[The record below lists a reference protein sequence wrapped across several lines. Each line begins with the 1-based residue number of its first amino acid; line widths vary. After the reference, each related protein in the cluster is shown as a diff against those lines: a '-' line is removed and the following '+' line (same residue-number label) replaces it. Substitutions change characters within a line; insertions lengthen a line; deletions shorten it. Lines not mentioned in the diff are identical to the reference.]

1 MSNKKILLLLFIIS
15 TVTVATTPIR
25 AEIIKT
31 SRLEQTEKEKEKK
44 EFNIVRDIF
53 SPFKRE
59 FNLKPAAQP
68 PQPPPEEI
76 EKSREE
82 EKESRV
88 KERDVAGEVRRRVS
102 YEGYVMRDA
111 RKLALL
117 TVDSEFFVVGVDDI
131 VKETIKVVNVDKQF
145 VTLEVEANLVEIK
158 IKGDQDN
165 EIQ

>member
-1 MSNKKILLLLFIIS
+1 LSSKKILLLLFIIF
-15 TVTVATTPIR
+15 TVAAAAAPIR
-25 AEIIKT
+25 AEIIKA
-31 SRLEQTEKEKEKK
+31 SKLEQAENEKGKK

-59 FNLKPAAQP
+59 FNLKPAET

-76 EKSREE
+76 RKPPEE
-82 EKESRV
+82 ENRV
-88 KERDVAGEVRRRVS
+88 KERDVAGEVRRRVA

-111 RKLALL
+111 KNLALL
-117 TVDSEFFVVGVDDI
+117 TVDSEFFVVGVNDT
-131 VKETIKVVNVDKQF
+131 VKETIKIVNVDKKF
-145 VTLEVEANLVEIK
+145 VTLEVEANLVEIN

>member
-1 MSNKKILLLLFIIS
+1 MSNKKILLLLFIIL
-15 TVTVATTPIR
+15 TITVATTSIK
-25 AEIIKT
+25 AEIIKA
-31 SRLEQTEKEKEKK
+31 SKLEQAEKQKEKK

-59 FNLKPAAQP
+59 FNLKPAAP
-68 PQPPPEEI
+68 PQPLPEEI
-76 EKSREE
+76 EKPPEE

-102 YEGYVMRDA
+102 FEGYVMREA
-111 RKLALL
+111 KKLALL
-117 TVDSEFFVVGVDDI
+117 TVDSEFFVAGVNDI
-131 VKETIKVVNVDKQF
+131 VKETIKVVNVEKQF
-145 VTLEVEANLVEIK
+145 VTLEVEANLIEIK

>member
-1 MSNKKILLLLFIIS
+1 MSSKKILLPLFIIF
-15 TVTVATTPIR
+15 TVTAAAAPIR
-25 AEIIKT
+25 AEIIKA
-31 SRLEQTEKEKEKK
+31 SKLEQAEKEKGKK

-59 FNLKPAAQP
+59 FNLNPAAP
-68 PQPPPEEI
+68 PQPPPEVI
-76 EKSREE
+76 QKPPEE
-82 EKESRV
+82 ENRV
-88 KERDVAGEVRRRVS
+88 KERDVAGEVRRRVA

-111 RKLALL
+111 KNLALL
-117 TVDSEFFVVGVDDI
+117 TVDSEFFVVGVNDT
-131 VKETIKVVNVDKQF
+131 VKETIKIVNVEKEI

>member
-1 MSNKKILLLLFIIS
+1 MAA
-15 TVTVATTPIR
+15 VTPIR

-31 SRLEQTEKEKEKK
+31 SQLEQSEKEKEKK

-59 FNLKPAAQP
+59 FNQRPVAPP
-68 PQPPPEEI
+68 PQPRPEEIQKPPEE
-76 EKSREE
+76 
-82 EKESRV
+82 ESRV
-88 KERDVAGEVRRRVS
+88 KERDVAGEIRRRVS
-102 YEGYVMRDA
+102 YEGYVMRDDQ
-111 RKLALL
+111 KFALL
-117 TVDSEFFVVGVDDI
+117 TVDSEFFVVGIDDV
-131 VKETIKVVNVDKQF
+131 VKETIRVVNVDKQF